1 MMTKPMWDY
10 MSYYKSIDT
19 MMSWKKIIYKA
30 DVSTRLFQ
38 IGMWIYFEI
47 FRDRELS
54 LVRSDSRV
62 HISVL

>member
-1 MMTKPMWDY
+1 MMTKPMTMT

-38 IGMWIYFEI
+38 IGMWMY
-47 FRDRELS
+47 L
-54 LVRSDSRV
+54 L
-62 HISVL
+62 